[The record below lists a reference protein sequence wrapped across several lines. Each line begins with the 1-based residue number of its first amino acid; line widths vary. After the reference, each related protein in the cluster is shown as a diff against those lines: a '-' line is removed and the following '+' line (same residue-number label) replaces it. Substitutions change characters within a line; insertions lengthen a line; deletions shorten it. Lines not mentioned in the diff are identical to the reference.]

1 MILYSVLMNL
11 LYLNPGQSEA
21 SCSTVFSWAKEQ
33 GIVLLLLEKDLLVE
47 IDIYELTDQFYCRLT
62 MVELFAL
69 AFWSFYCSFFWGGG
83 GGGGKGGLCF
93 FLSQFVVIK
102 IKETSGNKTQWNA
115 YFRKKDWF

>member
-62 MVELFAL
+62 MVT
-69 AFWSFYCSFFWGGG
+69 C
-83 GGGGKGGLCF
+83 C
-93 FLSQFVVIK
+93 LSHDSPASQ
-102 IKETSGNKTQWNA
+102 SGDLREHGRNMGRTLSS
-115 YFRKKDWF
+115 DLL

>member
-102 IKETSGNKTQWNA
+102 IKETSGNKTQ
-115 YFRKKDWF
+115 